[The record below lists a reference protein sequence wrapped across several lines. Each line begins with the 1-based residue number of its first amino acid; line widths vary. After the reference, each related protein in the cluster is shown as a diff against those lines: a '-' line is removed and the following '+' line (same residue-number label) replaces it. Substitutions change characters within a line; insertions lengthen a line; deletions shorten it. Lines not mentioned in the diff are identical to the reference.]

1 MKQMTIITEDRVG
14 VIADISYI
22 LGKAKIN
29 IEAISAEVYGGKGV
43 INLMVKDEEKA
54 TQLLTANGYKV
65 LESELLVIKLKDE
78 PGELSKVT
86 SLLKKAKVNIKNLY
100 LLAKGEG
107 IVIDALSV
115 DKPKKAK
122 KLLKDYLLQGE

>member
-1 MKQMTIITEDRVG
+1 MKQMTIITEDKVG

-54 TQLLTANGYKV
+54 TKLLTANGYKV

-100 LLAKGEG
+100 ILAKGEG

>member
-1 MKQMTIITEDRVG
+1 MTIITEDRVG

-54 TQLLTANGYKV
+54 TKLLTANGYKV

-100 LLAKGEG
+100 ILAKGEG